1 MLAAATQGQE
11 QRMVQLLELAASVGK
26 DTGGEVRLGAE
37 QGGRRQDGAGD
48 WRRLRKR
55 RCRRGIIKTVS
66 SALANPGHCRPRWDN
81 GTRKGQKLE

>member
-37 QGGRRQDGAGD
+37 QGDGRQDGAGD

-66 SALANPGHCRPRWDN
+66 SALANPGHCRPRWDK